1 MTDVR
6 YDLQYMVKRLAGLYL
21 KKQLI
26 RFKIA
31 KALLSRLSNLGHDKV
46 VAEVQGYQSYIWVPA
61 GRGREYR
68 VWAPTLT
75 APPEGWLREKGIV
88 TSAPL
93 PINWRDVFTALLP
106 VFTYQS
112 IIVESVKSMLGVL
125 TDIRL
130 EEDYLAVERYDGT
143 ANYGDYHAWYYVSSD
158 GIKIDYILPTAEGPE
173 VVRVN
178 YTTTTC
184 PVRSELKAMLDQA
197 AKGIEVRCD
206 GQAYL
211 VQYSAN
217 DCPAL
222 DQIVTLLRQILDQQ
236 VHCPLD
242 FPRRITFLDGPLRGF
257 MGLVNPDQFI
267 TWDGSRVA
275 VYELSSIRKSFENA
289 LATCAEVLKREV
301 CRTYAQP
308 PVRTCPGNM
317 PCVTPEECQTMYN
330 GTCEAPCGAPGEDK
344 CCCLI

>member
-1 MTDVR
+1 MSGQTP
-6 YDLQYMVKRLAGLYL
+6 DLKYVIKRITLAYL

-31 KALLSRLSNLGHDKV
+31 RSLLGRMSRLGHDKV

-75 APPEGWLREKGIV
+75 APPEGWLRDKGII
-88 TSAPL
+88 TRAPV
-93 PINWRDVFTALLP
+93 PVSWHDVFTALLP

-112 IIVESVKSMLGVL
+112 IIVESVRSMLGML

-130 EEDYLAVERYDGT
+130 EEDYLAVEKYDGS

-158 GIKIDYILPTAEGPE
+158 GIKIDYAAPTADGAQL
-173 VVRVN
+173 VRVS

-184 PVRSELKAMLDQA
+184 PVRSELKAMLDQVS
-197 AKGIEVRCD
+197 KGIEVTCGD
-206 GQAYL
+206 KKYVA
-211 VQYSAN
+211 QYSAA

-222 DQIVTLLRQILDQQ
+222 DQIVTLIRQILDQQ
-236 VHCPLD
+236 IHCPAD
-242 FPRRITFLDGPLRGF
+242 FPARLSFLTGPLRGF
-257 MGLVNPDQFI
+257 TGLVSPDQFI

-275 VYELSSIRKSFENA
+275 VYELTAIRETFDNA
-289 LATCAEVLKREV
+289 LTTCAEVMTREV
-301 CRTYAQP
+301 CRTYGPVQRPECP
-308 PVRTCPGNM
+308 PGMYCVDVNECEQNM
-317 PCVTPEECQTMYN
+317 G
-330 GTCEAPCGAPGEDK
+330 GTCEAWCGQPGENK
-344 CCCLI
+344 CCCRV